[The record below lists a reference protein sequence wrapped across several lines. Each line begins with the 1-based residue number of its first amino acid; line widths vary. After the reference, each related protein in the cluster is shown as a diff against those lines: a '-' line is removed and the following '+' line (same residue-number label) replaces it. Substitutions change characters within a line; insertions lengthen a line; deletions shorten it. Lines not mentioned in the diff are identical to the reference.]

1 MSHIL
6 IIEDNLLVALDVQ
19 ACVEEL
25 GASSTAVASSE
36 DDAVRMALAKRP
48 DVITSD
54 VRLAQGLGTEAVRR
68 IVEHYGDI
76 PVLYITANPDAVKAR
91 EPDARVVVKPYRW
104 EQLTA
109 EVQAI
114 GLVGVM
120 S

>member
-25 GASSTAVASSE
+25 GAGSTDVASSE
-36 DDAVRMALAKRP
+36 EDAVRMALSKRP
-48 DVITSD
+48 DLITSD
-54 VRLAQGLGTEAVRR
+54 VRLAQGLGIEAVRR

-76 PVLYITANPDAVKAR
+76 PVLYITANPDAVKVSDPEAR
-91 EPDARVVVKPYRW
+91 IVVKPYRW
-104 EQLTA
+104 EQLKT

-114 GLVGVM
+114 GLVGAPT
-120 S
+120 